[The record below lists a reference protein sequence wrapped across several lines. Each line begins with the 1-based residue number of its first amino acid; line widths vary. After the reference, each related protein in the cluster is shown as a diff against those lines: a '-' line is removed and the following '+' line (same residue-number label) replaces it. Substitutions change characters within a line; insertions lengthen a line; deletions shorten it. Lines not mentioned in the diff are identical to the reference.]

1 MIARF
6 RTFLAGFLVLLPL
19 AVTITVIVWVGTFIY
34 AYLGPDSAVGRILTS
49 IGFGFSN
56 SPVIAYALGAVIV
69 VGLIYLLGLLVE
81 SRLETRVRHLIDSL
95 MQRIP
100 FVGNLYDV
108 TKRFV
113 AIMDRKEQD
122 GLKSMSPVWCFF
134 GGDGGAAVL
143 GLLPMPKPILIGGRP
158 YHVIL
163 VPSAPVP
170 VGGALIYV
178 PAAWVKPAN
187 VGVETLMSIYV
198 SMGVTSPQVVE
209 GGPERVELPRAG
221 DRLPESR
228 EENRSDAGIRRSD
241 R

>member
-1 MIARF
+1 MF
-6 RTFLAGFLVLLPL
+6 PVLCMFLAGFLILLPL

-34 AYLGPDSAVGRILTS
+34 AYLGPDSTIGRILTS

-56 SPVIAYALGAVIV
+56 TPVIAYALGAVIV

-113 AIMDRKEQD
+113 AIMDRKEQE

-134 GGDGGAAVL
+134 GGDGGAGGL
-143 GLLPMPKPILIGGRP
+143 GLFPMPKPIMICGER

-163 VPSAPVP
+163 LPYAPVP
-170 VGGALIYV
+170 VCG
-178 PAAWVKPAN
+178 
-187 VGVETLMSIYV
+187 
-198 SMGVTSPQVVE
+198 
-209 GGPERVELPRAG
+209 
-221 DRLPESR
+221 
-228 EENRSDAGIRRSD
+228 
-241 R
+241 

>member
-1 MIARF
+1 MIIRF

-19 AVTITVIVWVGTFIY
+19 VVTIAVIVWVGTFIY
-34 AYLGPDSAVGRILTS
+34 AYLGPDSAIGRILIS
-49 IGFGFSN
+49 IGFGLSN
-56 SPVIAYALGAVIV
+56 SPVIAYALGAVVV
-69 VGLIYLLGLLVE
+69 VGLVYLLGLLVE
-81 SRLETRVRHLIDSL
+81 SRLESRVRHLIDSL

-108 TKRFV
+108 TRRFV
-113 AIMDRKEQD
+113 AIMDRKDQE

-143 GLLPMPKPILIGGRP
+143 GLLPMPKPILIGREH

-178 PAAWVKPAN
+178 PAAWIKPAN
-187 VGVETLMSIYV
+187 IGVETLMSIYV
-198 SMGVTSPQVVE
+198 SMGVTSPQMVASD
-209 GGPERVELPRAG
+209 PEPAK
-221 DRLPESR
+221 PH
-228 EENRSDAGIRRSD
+228 
-241 R
+241 

>member
-34 AYLGPDSAVGRILTS
+34 AYLGPDSAIGRVLTS

-108 TKRFV
+108 TRRFV

-134 GGDGGAAVL
+134 GGEGGAAVL
-143 GLLPMPKPILIGGRP
+143 GLLPMPKPIMIGGER

-209 GGPERVELPRAG
+209 G
-221 DRLPESR
+221 RLPESR
-228 EENRSDAGIRRSD
+228 EENRSDPGNRRSD